1 MNRAMGVEE
10 SDKGKITREAMIPL
24 EIQVDNDEE
33 EAAMR
38 EMKER
43 EAKRKREEENR
54 IQRKVSEEAEEAA
67 RLAQVKDQMKNKPY
81 TYDSQG
87 NIIWVQ
93 ALQAEKLP
101 SASPAP
107 SYTLRREHTA
117 MLEE

>member
-1 MNRAMGVEE
+1 MEKTKT
-10 SDKGKITREAMIPL
+10 SREGIIPL
-24 EIQVDNDEE
+24 VENVDHDEE

-54 IQRKVSEEAEEAA
+54 IQRKVLEEAEEAA

-81 TYDSQG
+81 TYDSSG